1 MLFTGR
7 PFTAKEMY
15 DCNFLNSVVPR
26 EKLDEETK
34 KYALA
39 CSRTRPTDVVQV
51 QKTFIELYKQY
62 RGEYMGSLLTGFV
75 EGMLPLM
82 KNDRASDVQL
92 GDEVF
97 DKGLNNIVKD
107 VDMLYPPEWRLS
119 RSNRK
124 KP

>member
-1 MLFTGR
+1 M
-7 PFTAKEMY
+7 
-15 DCNFLNSVVPR
+15 
-26 EKLDEETK
+26 
-34 KYALA
+34 A

-119 RSNRK
+119 RSNRR